1 MKLFRLTLA
10 LLLAWSS
17 SHAFASVAPDG
28 DATQVR
34 VSHAGEIYR
43 GTIPVRNQGKS
54 IATVKLYQTDYA
66 FAADGSNSFSAP
78 GSSARSNAMW
88 LRLGQEQVVIAPG
101 ELANIDYEVRIPE
114 GVQLVGT
121 YWSCVMI
128 QEVEGAEA
136 TGEGRSGVH
145 LHQTIRH
152 AVQIITEIGETGR
165 TEVAFRNARL
175 SNEAGKRLLD
185 VDLENTGDRWLRT
198 DVWLELHDA
207 SGHAL
212 GRFAAPKRRIF
223 PGTSVRNRIELTA
236 APPGKYLALLV
247 ADGGRNDLFGT
258 QIELDL
264 R

>member
-1 MKLFRLTLA
+1 MKR
-10 LLLAWSS
+10 LLAAVAWCALAGTP
-17 SHAFASVAPDG
+17 AFATVAPDG
-28 DATQVR
+28 DATQLR
-34 VSHAGEIYR
+34 VSNAGEIYR
-43 GTIPVRNQGKS
+43 GSIAIRNQGKS
-54 IATVKLYQTDYA
+54 VATVKLYQTDYA
-66 FAADGSNSFSAP
+66 FAADGSNSFGLP
-78 GSSARSNAMW
+78 GSTPRSNAAW

-101 ELANIDYEVRIPE
+101 DVANVDYEVRIP
-114 GVQLVGT
+114 GDDRLIGT

-136 TGEGRSGVH
+136 TGERRSGVH

-152 AVQIITEIGETGR
+152 AVQVITEIGETGR
-165 TEVAFRNARL
+165 SEVAFRNARL
-175 SNEAGKRLLD
+175 TTEAGKRLLD
-185 VDLENTGDRWLRT
+185 VDLENIGDRWLRT

-207 SGHAL
+207 TGRAL
-212 GRFAAPKRRIF
+212 GRFAAAKRRIF

-264 R
+264 H